1 MRKNDID
8 LEIDKLKVMRL
19 ELSNKMKIVQDF
31 DEKDQLE
38 RQIKRID
45 GQIQTLEKF
54 RVKT

>member
-38 RQIKRID
+38 GQIKRID

>member
-1 MRKNDID
+1 
-8 LEIDKLKVMRL
+8 MRL